1 MLPLAVCVL
10 KCLALGFLDMEKECY
25 YLLSCAGST
34 NLGFGGGAE
43 GVENM

>member
-10 KCLALGFLDMEKECY
+10 KCLALGFLDMQECY